1 MSGESNR
8 HLNKKSVHLLLGQT
22 TYILIYIQQDATLH
36 SLFISGNCSI
46 CLGWYP
52 HPSSG
57 AHTTVSTAP
66 GTKVPDAVDTVMCAL
81 DDGWRYHPKHVE
93 QFTDIN
99 KLYNVASCWK
109 YFRIYLRCT
118 DPYTLN
124 FSMDISGVKNGK
136 LNKPLQSISGYRN
149 LGILW
154 FVHIS
159 SFVSLVRSKNLK

>member
-1 MSGESNR
+1 M
-8 HLNKKSVHLLLGQT
+8 VGQ
-22 TYILIYIQQDATLH
+22 
-36 SLFISGNCSI
+36 
-46 CLGWYP
+46 
-52 HPSSG
+52 
-57 AHTTVSTAP
+57 
-66 GTKVPDAVDTVMCAL
+66 VPDAVDTVMCAL